1 MSLKNKVISRLEK
14 LWNNLKT
21 WSIKNKVI
29 AVLSIIIV
37 FLLLRLEYCN
47 KPKIQYLDRTVVDS
61 IIRKST
67 VDTVYV
73 TNRVIKYVSVPYP
86 DLIKEYKD
94 TCLDLQVNRYTVPVE
109 DTLITGKIIAR
120 VTGTLDSL
128 KLDYTY
134 KYPVI
139 TKTDSITIYKT
150 RTVYKQPLSLTVGG
164 AIGGNK
170 NTFVAGINAGIITPK
185 GMVYEAQYDFS
196 GKSITFGVKKAFKL
210 QK

>member
-1 MSLKNKVISRLEK
+1 LKK
-14 LWNNLKT
+14 

-29 AVLSIIIV
+29 AILSIIIV
-37 FLLLRLEYCN
+37 FLLLRLEFCN

-67 VDTVYV
+67 VDTVYI
-73 TNRVIKYVSVPYP
+73 TNRVVKYVSVPYP

-94 TCLDLQVNRYTVPVE
+94 TCLDLQVNRYTIPVQ
-109 DTLITGKIIAR
+109 DSLITGKIVAR

-134 KYPVI
+134 KYPLI
-139 TKTDSITIYKT
+139 IKTDSVTIHKT
-150 RTVYKQPLSLTVGG
+150 RTVYKQPLSLLIGG
-164 AIGGNK
+164 ALGGNK
-170 NTFVAGINAGIITPK
+170 NMFVAGINAGVITPK

-196 GKSITFGVKKAFKL
+196 NKSITFGVKKAFKL

>member
-1 MSLKNKVISRLEK
+1 MEK

-21 WSIKNKVI
+21 WSVKNKVI

>member
-1 MSLKNKVISRLEK
+1 MEK

>member
-1 MSLKNKVISRLEK
+1 MKNFLKNQWQK
-14 LWNNLKT
+14 LKT

-37 FLLLRLEYCN
+37 FLLLKLEYCN

-94 TCLDLQVNRYTVPVE
+94 TCLDLQVNKYTIPVE

>member
-1 MSLKNKVISRLEK
+1 LEK

-21 WSIKNKVI
+21 WSVKNKVI

-47 KPKIQYLDRTVVDS
+47 KPKIQYLNRTVVDS

>member
-1 MSLKNKVISRLEK
+1 MEK

-21 WSIKNKVI
+21 WSVKNKVI

-47 KPKIQYLDRTVVDS
+47 KPKVQYIDRTIVDS

>member
-1 MSLKNKVISRLEK
+1 

-21 WSIKNKVI
+21 WSVKNKVI

-47 KPKIQYLDRTVVDS
+47 KPKVQYIDRTVVDS
-61 IIRKST
+61 VIRKST

-73 TNRVIKYVSVPYP
+73 TNRIIKYVSVPYP

>member
-1 MSLKNKVISRLEK
+1 MEK

-47 KPKIQYLDRTVVDS
+47 KPKIQYLNRTVVDS

>member
-1 MSLKNKVISRLEK
+1 MEK

-150 RTVYKQPLSLTVGG
+150 RTVYVLK
-164 AIGGNK
+164 
-170 NTFVAGINAGIITPK
+170 
-185 GMVYEAQYDFS
+185 
-196 GKSITFGVKKAFKL
+196 
-210 QK
+210 

>member
-1 MSLKNKVISRLEK
+1 MEK

-21 WSIKNKVI
+21 WSVKNKVI

-47 KPKIQYLDRTVVDS
+47 KPKIQYLNRTVVDS

>member
-1 MSLKNKVISRLEK
+1 MEK

-21 WSIKNKVI
+21 WSVKNKVI

-47 KPKIQYLDRTVVDS
+47 KPKVQYLDRTVVDS

>member
-1 MSLKNKVISRLEK
+1 MEK

-47 KPKIQYLDRTVVDS
+47 KPKIQYLDRTIVDS

-109 DTLITGKIIAR
+109 DTLITGKIVAR

-170 NTFVAGINAGIITPK
+170 NTFVAGVNAGIITPK

>member
-1 MSLKNKVISRLEK
+1 LEK

-21 WSIKNKVI
+21 WSVKNKVI

-47 KPKIQYLDRTVVDS
+47 KPKIQYLDRTIVDS

>member
-1 MSLKNKVISRLEK
+1 LEK

-21 WSIKNKVI
+21 WSVKNKVI

-47 KPKIQYLDRTVVDS
+47 KPKVQYIDRTIVDS

>member
-1 MSLKNKVISRLEK
+1 MSLRNKVISYLK
-14 LWNNLKT
+14 TLWANLKK

-29 AVLSIIIV
+29 AILSIIIV
-37 FLLLRLEYCN
+37 ILLLRLEFCN

-67 VDTVYV
+67 VDTIYI
-73 TNRVIKYVSVPYP
+73 TNRVVKYVAVSYP

-94 TCLDLQVNRYTVPVE
+94 TCLDLQVNRYTIPVQ
-109 DTLITGKIIAR
+109 DSLITGKIVAR

-134 KYPVI
+134 KYPLI
-139 TKTDSITIYKT
+139 IKTDSVTIHKT

-170 NTFVAGINAGIITPK
+170 NMFVAGINAGVITPK

-196 GKSITFGVKKAFKL
+196 NKSITFGVKKAFKL

>member
-1 MSLKNKVISRLEK
+1 MEK

-21 WSIKNKVI
+21 WSVKNKVI

-47 KPKIQYLDRTVVDS
+47 KPKIQYLDRTIVDS

>member
-1 MSLKNKVISRLEK
+1 LEK

-67 VDTVYV
+67 VDTVYKTV
-73 TNRVIKYVSVPYP
+73 TKTMYVQIAEPE
-86 DLIKEYKD
+86 LIKEYKD
-94 TCLDLQVNRYTVPVE
+94 TCLDLKVNRYTQIVQ
-109 DTLITGKIIAR
+109 DSLITGKIVAR

>member
-1 MSLKNKVISRLEK
+1 LEK

-21 WSIKNKVI
+21 WSVKNKVI

>member
-1 MSLKNKVISRLEK
+1 MKKYLKLQWSA
-14 LWNNLKT
+14 LKK

-29 AVLSIIIV
+29 ALLSLIIV
-37 FLLLRLEYCN
+37 ILLLRLEFCN

-67 VDTVYV
+67 VDTVYKTV
-73 TNRVIKYVSVPYP
+73 TKTKYVEIAEPE
-86 DLIKEYKD
+86 LIKEYKD
-94 TCLDLQVNRYTVPVE
+94 TCLDLKVNRYTQIVQ
-109 DTLITGKIIAR
+109 DSLITGKIIAR

-134 KYPVI
+134 KYPII
-139 TKTDSITIYKT
+139 TKTDSVTIHKT
-150 RTVYKQPLSLTVGG
+150 RTVFKQPLSLTIGG
-164 AIGGNK
+164 AVGGNK
-170 NTFVAGINAGIITPK
+170 NMFVAGINAGIITPK

-196 GKSITFGVKKAFKL
+196 NKSITFGVKKAFKL

>member
-1 MSLKNKVISRLEK
+1 MEK

-21 WSIKNKVI
+21 WSVKNKVI

-47 KPKIQYLDRTVVDS
+47 KPKVQYIDRTVVDS
-61 IIRKST
+61 VIRKST

-73 TNRVIKYVSVPYP
+73 TNRIIKYVSVPYP